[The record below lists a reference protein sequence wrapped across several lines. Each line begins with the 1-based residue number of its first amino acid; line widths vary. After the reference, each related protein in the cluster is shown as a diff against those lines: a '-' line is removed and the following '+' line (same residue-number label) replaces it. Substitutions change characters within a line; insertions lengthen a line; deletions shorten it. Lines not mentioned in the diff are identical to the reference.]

1 MIVRTPLALL
11 LALTLAGA
19 LAACGGGGGGGGTG
33 GPPVNPTTAPTTTPV
48 NNGRATTAV
57 SVRIPGGA
65 SLLPSASQRRP
76 QFISPG
82 TDKLS
87 FFVDGAAAFTNVQVD
102 SAPQPYVSGDGNTKA
117 TYGCVAGG
125 ADVTCTL
132 TVDTLPGNHT
142 FGVVIKGG
150 SPAIILS
157 EGQATI
163 ALLPGNNS
171 PATMALLGVMGSG
184 YIMCDTDA
192 HVAANNGCQGSF
204 DTNTGLYTLTAVA
217 ADYEGMAIPY
227 QTLNASP
234 VGFDNGSFSVVETDA
249 SANTAHPVVTLSNNG
264 PFTNPGNA
272 LSAEPSGGFFV
283 PGTFAYGQHFNVK
296 CNVLGTATLG
306 IADAQ
311 QGPTSPV
318 TGQSYVYFPPNP
330 ESSSNY
336 PGGPQTLPRGSKW
349 PGNPNYHGGNNPN
362 AIHDLVTVN
371 CDANLVLT
379 LI

>member
-1 MIVRTPLALL
+1 M
-11 LALTLAGA
+11 TLAVS
-19 LAACGGGGGGGGTG
+19 LAACGGGGGGGATAPIGIT
-33 GPPVNPTTAPTTTPV
+33 PTTAPTSAPV
-48 NNGRATTAV
+48 APGHATTSV

-65 SLLPSASQRRP
+65 ALLPSASARAPR
-76 QFISPG
+76 FISPG

-87 FFVDGAAAFTNVQVD
+87 FFVDGTAAFTNVQVD

-117 TYGCVAGG
+117 TFGCVAGG

-163 ALLPGNNS
+163 ALLPGNNA
-171 PATMALLGVMGSG
+171 PATMALLGVMGGG
-184 YIMCDTDA
+184 YILCDTDA

-204 DTNTGLYTLTAVA
+204 DTNTALYTLTAVA

-227 QTLNASP
+227 QTLNAAP
-234 VGFDNGSFSVVETDA
+234 VAYDNGSYSVVETDA
-249 SANTAHPVVTLSNNG
+249 SAGGAHPVVTLSNNG
-264 PFTNPGNA
+264 PFANPGNA

-283 PGTFAYGQHFNVK
+283 PGTFPYGNHFNVK

-306 IADAQ
+306 LAITQ
-311 QGPTSPV
+311 QGPTTPV
-318 TGQSYVYFPPNP
+318 TGQSYTYFPPNP

-336 PGGPQTLPRGSKW
+336 PGGPQTLPRGSKF

>member
-1 MIVRTPLALL
+1 MDRKPLALVAMTTM
-11 LALTLAGA
+11 ALS
-19 LAACGGGGGGGGTG
+19 LAACGGGSGGGAS
-33 GPPVNPTTAPTTTPV
+33 TAPIGVVPTFTPV
-48 NNGRATTAV
+48 APGHAATSI

-65 SLLPSASQRRP
+65 SRPSNSAARSP

-87 FFVDGAAAFTNVQVD
+87 FFIDGTAAFTNVQVD
-102 SAPQPYVSGDGNTKA
+102 SAPQPYTSADGNTKA
-117 TYGCVAGG
+117 TFGCVPGG
-125 ADVTCTL
+125 ADATCTL

-157 EGQATI
+157 EGQGTF
-163 ALLPGNNS
+163 ALLPGNNA
-171 PATMALLGVMGSG
+171 PATLPLLGVMGSG

-204 DTNTGLYTLTAVA
+204 NTTTALYTLTAVA

-227 QTLNASP
+227 QTFNANP
-234 VGFDNGSFSVVETDA
+234 VAFDNGSYSVVETDA
-249 SANTAHPVVTLSNNG
+249 SAGGAHPVVTLTNNG
-264 PFTNPGNA
+264 PFSNPGNA

-283 PGTFAYGQHFNVK
+283 PGTFSYGQHFNVK

-306 IADAQ
+306 LADSQ
-311 QGPTSPV
+311 QGPTTPV
-318 TGQSYVYFPPNP
+318 TGQSYTYFPPNP